1 MRGSCDLPARQNRLD
16 LRTTAN
22 MYISKDSK
30 EEERLDN
37 RKFSLLFDTL
47 GKEEDL
53 KEERECVSGREGT
66 REQIPRWRW

>member
-37 RKFSLLFDTL
+37 RKFSLRFDTL

-53 KEERECVSGREGT
+53 KEERGRE
-66 REQIPRWRW
+66 RERERVREGGH